1 MYKTF
6 RPLIFLS
13 SPEQAH
19 HATIFMLTLG
29 GSLGLGRLVIRSLFP
44 IQKSGPEVNAFGLTF
59 ANPLGMAAGYDKDG
73 TAWRGLSCLGFGH
86 IEVGT
91 VTPRPQPGNPKPR
104 VFRLVE
110 DEAVINRM
118 GFPGKGS
125 EFMSRQLDHKR
136 PQGLILGINIGKNKA
151 TLLETAAE
159 DYVMLVHQF
168 AAQGDYLAVNISS
181 PNTPGLR
188 TLQVRAALEGLLK
201 PIAAARAEEVQKLRR
216 AVPVLVKLAPDL
228 SDPELDNALD
238 VIQASGMDGVII
250 GNTTL
255 KREGL
260 KSLHAGQEGGLSGR
274 PLNDLNTAMIKK
286 VHQRMGGA
294 LPIVASGGVMSRAD
308 AQVKLD
314 SGAVLV
320 QLYTGLIYEG
330 PGLVANILNAGLNIH

>member
-1 MYKTF
+1 MYKTI

-29 GSLGLGRLVIRSLFP
+29 GSMGLGRLVIRTLYP
-44 IQKSGPEVNAFGLTF
+44 VHKSGPEVKAFGLTF
-59 ANPLGMAAGYDKDG
+59 ANPLGMAAGYDKEG

-125 EFMSRQLDHKR
+125 EFMSRELDHKR
-136 PQGLILGINIGKNKA
+136 PRGLVLGINIGKNKV
-151 TLLETAAE
+151 TPLETAAE
-159 DYVMLVHQF
+159 DYVALVHKF

-201 PIAAARAEEVQKLRR
+201 PIAAARAEEVLRLHKH
-216 AVPVLVKLAPDL
+216 VPVLVKLAPDL
-228 SDPELDNALD
+228 SDPELDNALE
-238 VIQASGMDGVII
+238 VIQATGMDGVII

-260 KSLHAGQEGGLSGR
+260 KSSKADQEGGLSGR
-274 PLNDLNTAMIKK
+274 PLNDLNTAMVKK
-286 VHQRMGGA
+286 VYQRMGAA
-294 LPIVASGGVMSRAD
+294 LPIVASGGVINQAD
-308 AQVKLD
+308 AQIKLD

-330 PGLVANILNAGLNIH
+330 PGLVANILNAGLRIY